1 MAKKFGRM
9 SQFVALEVTI
19 VLISSILFLDQV
31 VFATAGKDEKMG
43 KGDLDV
49 SFVSSGSDWS
59 TGRNLGR
66 PGTALAK

>member
-9 SQFVALEVTI
+9 SQFVALKVVI

-31 VFATAGKDEKMG
+31 VLATAGKDKKMG

-49 SFVSSGSDWS
+49 SFVSSGSD
-59 TGRNLGR
+59 
-66 PGTALAK
+66 

>member
-9 SQFVALEVTI
+9 SQFVALKVVI
-19 VLISSILFLDQV
+19 VLISSIFFLDQV
-31 VFATAGKDEKMG
+31 VLATAGKDEKMG

-59 TGRNLGR
+59 KSLDG
-66 PGTALAK
+66 AKP